1 MSILDK
7 ANKYIGHPKEVD
19 EGYEVS
25 MRRSAYI
32 AGYQEAVNDIRDK
45 VEALRDNYVRQLE
58 APNRPALAIR
68 YITGKLNAAE
78 MIVEIIDKHGDN
90 KIQG

>member
-7 ANKYIGHPKEVD
+7 ANKYIGHPREVD

-25 MRRSAYI
+25 MRRDAY
-32 AGYQEAVNDIRDK
+32 AKGYRDAVNDIKSRVD
-45 VEALRDNYVRQLE
+45 ALKDNYIRQLE
-58 APNRPALAIR
+58 VPDRPALAIR

-78 MIVEIIDKHGDN
+78 MIVEIIEEYGDN
-90 KIQG
+90 